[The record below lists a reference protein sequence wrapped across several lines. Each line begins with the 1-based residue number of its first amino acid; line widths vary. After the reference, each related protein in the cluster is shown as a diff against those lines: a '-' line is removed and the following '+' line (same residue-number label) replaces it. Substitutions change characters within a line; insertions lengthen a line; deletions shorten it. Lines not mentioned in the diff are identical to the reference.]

1 MSIPR
6 LSSDG
11 DTVCNCDCGD
21 VSMLI
26 APRQLLLDAA
36 NDVFSALVPRKDAD
50 ERIEQEADPSERS
63 DEYPLLLS

>member
-1 MSIPR
+1 
-6 LSSDG
+6 
-11 DTVCNCDCGD
+11 
-21 VSMLI
+21 MLI